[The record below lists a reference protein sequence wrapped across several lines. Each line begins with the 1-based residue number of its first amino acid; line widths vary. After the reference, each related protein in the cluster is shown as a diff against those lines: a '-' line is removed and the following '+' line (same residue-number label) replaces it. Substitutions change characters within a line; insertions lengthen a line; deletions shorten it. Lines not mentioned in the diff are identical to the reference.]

1 MLDPE
6 SPGGIDHRTP
16 LYRSELFTNEDV
28 AYAAHGF
35 WGAFAT
41 WEDRRQYGGYSRPR
55 GVRRIPPRGLLPS
68 PMATPPTAASWRS
81 AWN

>member
-6 SPGGIDHRTP
+6 SPGGKDHRTP
-16 LYRSELFTNEDV
+16 LYRSELFSNEDV

-41 WEDRRQYGGYSRPR
+41 WEDAQTVRWLFAPAWGPPHPAARPAPITNGGA
-55 GVRRIPPRGLLPS
+55 
-68 PMATPPTAASWRS
+68 M
-81 AWN
+81 